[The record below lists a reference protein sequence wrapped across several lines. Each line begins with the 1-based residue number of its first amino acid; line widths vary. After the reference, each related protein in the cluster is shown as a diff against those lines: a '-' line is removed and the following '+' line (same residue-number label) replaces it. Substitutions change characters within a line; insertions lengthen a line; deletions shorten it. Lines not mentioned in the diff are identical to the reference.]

1 MTDNPVVG
9 FEKRTIALTGDL
21 WMCRHFYL
29 QFSMVLDIRYFFI
42 LGVDTVWDSEYG
54 FFEKDPKIT
63 VMPFR
68 ASMILEQKLMLVL
81 CCKHTERQPCDIL
94 FFNRGLEWGKEYVD
108 ELYVLQYFRH
118 QSHIVLEEKE

>member
-42 LGVDTVWDSEYG
+42 LGVDSV
-54 FFEKDPKIT
+54 
-63 VMPFR
+63 
-68 ASMILEQKLMLVL
+68 
-81 CCKHTERQPCDIL
+81 
-94 FFNRGLEWGKEYVD
+94 
-108 ELYVLQYFRH
+108 
-118 QSHIVLEEKE
+118 